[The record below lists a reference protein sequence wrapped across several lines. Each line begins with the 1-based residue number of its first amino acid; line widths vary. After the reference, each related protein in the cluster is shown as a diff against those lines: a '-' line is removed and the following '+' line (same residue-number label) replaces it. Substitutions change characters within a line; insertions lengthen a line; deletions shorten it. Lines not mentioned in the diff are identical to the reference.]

1 MLFVLVLLVVEEED
15 DKTIGLVKI
24 KSKRK
29 NTERFFR
36 EFIFFLRGERE
47 RERGSCRRGIG
58 VKTRGRGNGERNVFK
73 GIKAR
78 GNKGMRKYYT

>member
-47 RERGSCRRGIG
+47 REREEEIQRRRESSWNCKENQGF
-58 VKTRGRGNGERNVFK
+58 ERD
-73 GIKAR
+73 IID
-78 GNKGMRKYYT
+78 

>member
-47 RERGSCRRGIG
+47 REREEVAGGELESRLEGGEMERGMFLR
-58 VKTRGRGNGERNVFK
+58 VLKHV
-73 GIKAR
+73 GIKE
-78 GNKGMRKYYT
+78 

>member
-47 RERGSCRRGIG
+47 REREREEVAGGELESRLEGGEMERGMFLR
-58 VKTRGRGNGERNVFK
+58 VLKHV
-73 GIKAR
+73 GIKE
-78 GNKGMRKYYT
+78 

>member
-1 MLFVLVLLVVEEED
+1 MLFVLVLLVVEEAD

-36 EFIFFLRGERE
+36 EFIFFLERRERE
-47 RERGSCRRGIG
+47 REREEVAGGELESRLEGGEMERGMFLR
-58 VKTRGRGNGERNVFK
+58 VLKHV
-73 GIKAR
+73 GIKE
-78 GNKGMRKYYT
+78 

>member
-47 RERGSCRRGIG
+47 REEVAGGELESRLEGGEMERGMFLR
-58 VKTRGRGNGERNVFK
+58 VLKHV
-73 GIKAR
+73 GIKE
-78 GNKGMRKYYT
+78 

>member
-47 RERGSCRRGIG
+47 REREREREEVAGGELESRLEGGEMERGMFLR
-58 VKTRGRGNGERNVFK
+58 VLKHV
-73 GIKAR
+73 GIKE
-78 GNKGMRKYYT
+78 

>member
-47 RERGSCRRGIG
+47 RERER
-58 VKTRGRGNGERNVFK
+58 KLQAGNWSQDSREGKWREECF
-73 GIKAR
+73 
-78 GNKGMRKYYT
+78 